1 LQKNKKNKAMAMQ
14 AMQKQDELPF
24 LVELT
29 FDDKVAFYDIL
40 LEAIDKSFLS
50 LGEPV
55 KTSIYQYLENSG
67 IKKSEIPF
75 RIEDFQNTLE
85 KLFGI
90 GTRHLEILVIKNLH
104 EKIKIKFKIDMP
116 SWVVPDLVVHAEK
129 SRELLLLLYLCQKEV
144 MRQRFGVS
152 A

>member
-1 LQKNKKNKAMAMQ
+1 
-14 AMQKQDELPF
+14 MQKQDELPF

-29 FDDKVAFYDIL
+29 LDDDVAFYDIL

-55 KTSIYQYLENSG
+55 RTSIYRYLENSG

-75 RIEDFQNTLE
+75 RIPDFQNALE
-85 KLFGI
+85 KLFGV

-104 EKIKIKFKIDMP
+104 EKIKITYKEDMP
-116 SWVVPDLVVHAEK
+116 RWIVLDLTFQEYIRHVKLTYENSSK
-129 SRELLLLLYLCQKEV
+129 KNSK
-144 MRQRFGVS
+144 
-152 A
+152 